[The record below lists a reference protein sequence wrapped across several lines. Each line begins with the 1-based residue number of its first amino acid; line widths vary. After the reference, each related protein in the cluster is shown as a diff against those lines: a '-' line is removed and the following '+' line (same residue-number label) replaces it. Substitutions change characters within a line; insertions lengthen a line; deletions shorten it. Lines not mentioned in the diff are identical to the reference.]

1 MSFFFLF
8 PAATWVLSLLLTM
21 VLYVIGLGL
30 GDEKDITVRGL
41 EAVRGSAKVVL
52 EHYTSI
58 LGVDKAK
65 LVSARNNGAWP
76 QDECW
81 WLARGRPRRASLH
94 TLVLVVVVRGEA
106 ASALHLSMKCL
117 RVLRG
122 SGCVS
127 TACVPCCC

>member
-1 MSFFFLF
+1 
-8 PAATWVLSLLLTM
+8 M

-65 LVSARNNGAWP
+65 LVSTSTSP
-76 QDECW
+76 Q
-81 WLARGRPRRASLH
+81 ASFP
-94 TLVLVVVVRGEA
+94 
-106 ASALHLSMKCL
+106 SPSI
-117 RVLRG
+117 
-122 SGCVS
+122 
-127 TACVPCCC
+127 

>member
-1 MSFFFLF
+1 MCCLCSRSVSTLSLTLSPPSLDPNLGAPAHSPVSFFFF
-8 PAATWVLSLLLTM
+8 SPATWVLSLLLTM

-65 LVSARNNGAWP
+65 LVSAR
-76 QDECW
+76 
-81 WLARGRPRRASLH
+81 
-94 TLVLVVVVRGEA
+94 
-106 ASALHLSMKCL
+106 K
-117 RVLRG
+117 
-122 SGCVS
+122 
-127 TACVPCCC
+127 